1 MRTSQVQLRL
11 AIAQPK
17 MHWSG
22 DENTSTILACLAQAA
37 SHGAEICVLPEL
49 AVTGFHRQIAS
60 EAKPSLVQAWLR
72 SIQNS
77 CSRHRIAASFGA
89 PTFRND
95 GKIMNSQVFVDDQGH
110 ITGVVEKN
118 GLTPA
123 EATFFACGTERQT
136 FPICGLTSTAVICR
150 EIEDI
155 ENVVGQL
162 ENTPPS
168 VIYWP
173 GLMGPEEGTEHIDPP
188 SHVQNAQSLA
198 ARLGAY
204 VVQANWSNALNYP
217 EKSAN
222 AGRSAV
228 VSPAGKLL
236 FRLPLAEAGIGI
248 FSLGAESYAWHSHK
262 DA

>member
-1 MRTSQVQLRL
+1 
-11 AIAQPK
+11 

-37 SHGAEICVLPEL
+37 SHDAEICVLPEL
-49 AVTGFHRQIAS
+49 AMTGFHRMIAS
-60 EAKPSLVQAWLR
+60 QAKPGLVQAWLR
-72 SIQNS
+72 SIQES
-77 CSRHRIAASFGA
+77 CAHYRIAASFGA
-89 PTFRND
+89 PTFGDD

-110 ITGVVEKN
+110 ITGVIEKN

-123 EATFFACGTERQT
+123 EATFFAYGTQRQT
-136 FPICGLTSTAVICR
+136 ISICGRASTAVICR

-155 ENVVGQL
+155 EEVVTQL
-162 ENTPPS
+162 EGTLPS
-168 VIYWP
+168 IIYWP

-188 SHVQNAQSLA
+188 THVQNAQSLA

-228 VSPAGKLL
+228 VSPDGKLL
-236 FRLPLAEAGIGI
+236 FRLPPAEPGIAI
-248 FSLGAESYAWHSHK
+248 FSLGSESYAWHSHK